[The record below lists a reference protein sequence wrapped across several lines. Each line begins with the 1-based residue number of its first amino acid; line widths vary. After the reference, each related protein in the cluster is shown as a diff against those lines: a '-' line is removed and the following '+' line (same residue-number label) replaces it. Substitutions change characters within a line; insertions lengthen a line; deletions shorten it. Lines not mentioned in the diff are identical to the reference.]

1 MDIPILKLEDAKQF
15 RKCTLAYG
23 HFNSVHPGHIRYLKH
38 ASLQGNKLIVA
49 IRPDKEKGI
58 NRNYQFGQRERA
70 EGIAA
75 LNLIDGIVL
84 LNDEDD
90 FLLKAIKFLDP
101 KLLVLG
107 KEFENSKE
115 PIILN
120 SLEFMNQIGKPIQF
134 HAGEVQYAST
144 QLLDNYEKDLLEE
157 NRNKFK
163 LACKRQKINLNEL
176 FSFIDSWE
184 KSKILVIGDSIVDQY
199 AGCEAIGMSAE
210 APVVVVKELQKR
222 NFLGGASIVAAH
234 IRALGAKCHFLSVIG
249 RDENASILKQ
259 ELQKQ
264 KINFDLIEDSSRPTT
279 FKKRYVVENQKLFR
293 VSRLNDH
300 LLEKEIEDKMI
311 TKIEE
316 LAPKMDGIII
326 SDFVYGVV
334 TERLLEKICSL
345 SKKYKIKIFGDLQC
359 SSQIGLVTKFKRFNL
374 ILPNEREARI
384 ALQDKDSGLE
394 TLSNKLLEI
403 TKSEMIIMK
412 LGADGFIAYD
422 KLHNNSNNS
431 QSFPSLSVNPV
442 DVSGAGDSLLA
453 VFATGISSGGDI
465 MSSSALACCMAA
477 IAVETMGNIP
487 IKASSLRSFL
497 ERLIKN

>member
-1 MDIPILKLEDAKQF
+1 MDIPILKLDDAKEF

-38 ASLQGNKLIVA
+38 AASQGNPLIVA

-58 NRNYQFGQRERA
+58 NSNYQFGQRERA
-70 EGIAA
+70 EGIAV

-84 LNDEDD
+84 LDDEDN
-90 FLLKAIKFLDP
+90 FLLKAIKFLEP

-163 LACKRQKINLNEL
+163 IACQRQKIKIEKL
-176 FSFIDSWE
+176 FSIIDSWE
-184 KSKILVIGDSIVDQY
+184 KTKILVIGDSIVDQY

-234 IRALGAKCHFLSVIG
+234 ISALGAKCHFLSVVG
-249 RDENASILKQ
+249 KDENALILKE
-259 ELQKQ
+259 ELQSNN
-264 KINFDLIEDSSRPTT
+264 INFDLVEDFSRATT

-300 LLEKEIEDKMI
+300 LLDKDIEDKLI
-311 TKIEE
+311 NKIEE
-316 LAPKMDGIII
+316 IAPQMDGIVI

-334 TERLLEKICSL
+334 TNKLLEKISII
-345 SKKYKIKIFGDLQC
+345 SKKYNVKIFGDLQC
-359 SSQIGLVTKFKRFNL
+359 SSQIGLVTKFKGFNL

-403 TKSEMIIMK
+403 TQSEMIIMK

-422 KLHNNSNNS
+422 KLHKSSNNS

-453 VFATGISSGGDI
+453 VMATGISSGADI
-465 MSSSALACCMAA
+465 MSCSALGCCMAA

-487 IKASSLRSFL
+487 IKASSLRTFL
-497 ERLIKN
+497 ELIKN